1 MSKHRIVFGTDGW
14 RGVIADDYT
23 FENVRICAQA
33 FADELGRDRPAPRPG
48 GTRHP
53 GCVIAYD
60 NRFGSEHFAQAVAEV
75 MAGNGLPVILCRP
88 GTPTPILS
96 FTIIDRKAAGG
107 VIITAS
113 HNPAIWNGF
122 KVRADYGGAADP
134 EVLTR
139 LEQRI
144 AELQRAGAEP
154 KRAEGPIEAYD
165 AGPRYEAKVREQ
177 LDTGAIRST
186 GVKIV
191 HDAMFGVGSGWIE
204 RLVGGRQTTVIPV
217 NAERNPLFPGLN
229 PEPIAKNLGAMLSA
243 VPRHGADLGI
253 ATDGDADRLGLCD
266 EHGQFIDQLRAFS
279 LIALYLLEVRGLRGP
294 IVKTLSTSSMLDRL
308 GELYDVPVVETK
320 VGFKF
325 VAPKMI
331 ETKAIVGGEESG
343 GYAFGS
349 HIPERDGILAGLFVA
364 DMMVK
369 LGKRPSQLTEYLF
382 SKVGPHFYDRLDADF
397 PPEKRGEIMARLRGA
412 KPDRI
417 AGERVVRTQT
427 DDGFKWVTDQ
437 GSWLLIRFSGTE
449 PIMRVYT
456 ETGDEQKVKQILD
469 QGRELAGI

>member
-1 MSKHRIVFGTDGW
+1 MATRHRIVFGTDGW
-14 RGVIADDYT
+14 RGVIAEDYT
-23 FENVRICAQA
+23 FENVRLCAQA
-33 FADELGRDRPAPRPG
+33 FADELKRDRPER
-48 GTRHP
+48 

-60 NRFGSEHFAQAVAEV
+60 NRFDSEHFAQAVAEV
-75 MAGNGLPVILCRP
+75 MAANGIKATVCRP

-139 LEQRI
+139 LEKRI
-144 AELQRAGAEP
+144 ADLQRQDEPP
-154 KRAEGPIEAYD
+154 KRAEQPIEQYD

-204 RLVGGRQTTVIPV
+204 RLIGGGQTTVVPV
-217 NAERNPLFPGLN
+217 NAERNPLFPGIN
-229 PEPIAKNLGAMLSA
+229 PEPIAKNLGALLAA
-243 VPRHGADLGI
+243 VPKHGADLGI

-266 EHGQFIDQLRAFS
+266 EHGEFIDQLRAYS

-308 GELYDVPVVETK
+308 GEKYGVPVYETN

-331 ETKAIVGGEESG
+331 ETHAMVGGEESG

-364 DMMVK
+364 DMVVK
-369 LGKRPSQLTEYLF
+369 LGKRPSELTEYLF
-382 SKVGPHFYDRLDADF
+382 SKVGPHFYDRLDAQF
-397 PPEKRGEIMARLRGA
+397 PQERRGEIMARLERA
-412 KPDRI
+412 EPDRI
-417 AGERVVRTQT
+417 GGERVVRSQT
-427 DDGFKWVTDQ
+427 DDGFKWITDQ

-456 ETGDEQKVKQILD
+456 ETGDEAKVQPNLEM
-469 QGRELAGI
+469 GRELAGI